1 VALFVLWCV
10 IVALA
15 VITWLCTFAVS
26 RPAPR
31 RRTRV
36 AAVAAFTI
44 ATVAFLLPSTFTV
57 VSTKN
62 LAVLTV
68 AGRPD
73 GELDNGFHWKQPWQH
88 PTEIDDAIQTDVYAS
103 DQQNLGVAQGGA
115 TDTCIHVRVAGQIE
129 ACANV
134 AIRWQIRPSGVD
146 YLFRNFRDFVNIQ
159 DNLVL
164 RDLQQA
170 MNEAL
175 SSFNP
180 LLVDQN
186 GNAAG
191 EPLSTTAQD
200 AKSYSHDVAAIMQ
213 RDIGR
218 WIAVPRNGVIIS
230 FLNYDQKVNE
240 KISEVQSQVART
252 IIAEQSI
259 KTNAD
264 QARANEEL
272 SKSVSHDPN
281 VLVAQC
287 LNMVQNAIDKGAT
300 LPAGFNCDLLGQSST
315 SGVSIAVP
323 GK

>member
-1 VALFVLWCV
+1 MALFVLWCV
-10 IVALA
+10 ITVLALA
-15 VITWLCTFAVS
+15 TLLATLATS
-26 RPAPR
+26 RANWR
-31 RRTRV
+31 KRGRI
-36 AAVAAFTI
+36 AAVAAFAV
-44 ATVAFLLPSTFTV
+44 ATLAFLVPSAFTIV
-57 VSTKN
+57 GTKN

-73 GELDNGFHWKQPWQH
+73 GELDNGFHWKLPWQH

-103 DQQNLGVAQGGA
+103 DQQDLTQPQGGA
-115 TDTCIHVRVAGQIE
+115 TATCIHVRVAGQIE

-134 AIRWQIRPSGVD
+134 AIRWQIKPLGVD

-175 SSFNP
+175 ASFNP

-186 GNAAG
+186 GNAQG
-191 EPLSTTAQD
+191 EPLSSTVPT
-200 AKSYSHDVAAIMQ
+200 AKSYSHDVTNIMQ
-213 RDIGR
+213 RDIGT
-218 WIAVPRNGVIIS
+218 WVSLPENGVIIS
-230 FLNYDQKVNE
+230 FLNYDQKVND

-300 LPAGFNCDLLGQSST
+300 LPAGFNCDLLGQNG
-315 SGVSIAVP
+315 SGVNIAVP